1 MLFGLDG
8 VEIGII
14 IVFLTLFGGI
24 LSGFP
29 VAFAISGSAV
39 ISFIIIAMLDGG
51 GLLIHMAVDPNS
63 AEFAAAVAEGAR
75 ADAISVFSHPD
86 IPRVAEP
93 LFKGGWEQALNRNVS
108 FVVNRMNERVLAG
121 QSIETL
127 LAVVMFVMMGIVL
140 ERSRIADELLTT
152 MAKVFGPLPG
162 GLAVSIVIVGAF
174 LAASTG
180 IVGAT
185 VVTMG
190 LLALPTML
198 KNGYSPELSTGV
210 IAASGTLGQIIP
222 PSIVI
227 VLLGTLAGDLFS
239 AAQEE
244 RARDAGC
251 TDALTFLGE
260 PAVVSVGT
268 LFQAALLPGI
278 MLAFLYAAYAFCFAL
293 LNPSK
298 APPVQMDGAGN
309 GEVITRNEALFWFLG
324 APVLLIVGF
333 VGLTSVNVIGSQG
346 FIVDSYTDSGQT
358 ASLRTNVGE
367 QCAASMLELHGQ
379 EAWDQALSEQAAID
393 AAGGVEEARE
403 LSEEERNALI
413 LEKIDDAAPLGTGL
427 GIFALLVGLALVL
440 ARGVAPSANTAPLI
454 AGAGGVL
461 LLLAVDAVLI
471 SPITTPGATT
481 VLIAI
486 PLMIIFYGMRYASKL
501 LFANEIIRVVFPP
514 LVLIVAVLGSIL
526 GGITNPTPAAALGAG
541 GAILLATYRKL
552 QDQGRS
558 GKMVLW
564 TTAAILV
571 MLIVGTNFDMRLGR
585 ENVLAEDYIA
595 FFVAFGSFLF
605 AMFGLLWSCWTLL
618 AGGVLS
624 PVVRETAKV
633 TSMVFT
639 ILIGSQLLNLV
650 LISFGGEHYIQEF
663 LKSFQNEW
671 TVFIIVMLVLFVLG
685 FVLDFLEIIYI
696 VIPIVGP
703 VIYGGTFD
711 PKWVTIMIAVN
722 LQTSFLTPAARL
734 CAKRGD
740 NRAEPAELGQSLIEV
755 GDQIVGG
762 LDPDGQAQQ
771 VFGNA
776 CVRFNRIAMLD
787 KAFDAAQRRGAVE
800 QL

>member
-1 MLFGLDG
+1 MLLGLDG
-8 VEIGII
+8 VEVGIL
-14 IVFLTLFGGI
+14 IVFLTLFAGI

-39 ISFIIIAMLDGG
+39 ISFGIIAGLDSA
-51 GLLIHMAVDPNS
+51 GLLIHAAIDTNS
-63 AEFAAAVAEGAR
+63 TEYAALIAEGVR
-75 ADAISVFSHPD
+75 PDAISVFRYPD
-86 IPRVAEP
+86 LPRYEHV
-93 LFKGGWEQALNRNVS
+93 LFPNGWEQALDRNVG
-108 FVVNRMNERVLAG
+108 FLVNRMNERVLAG

-227 VLLGTLAGDLFS
+227 VLLGTLAGDLYS

-244 RARDAGC
+244 RAQLAGC
-251 TDALTFLGE
+251 SDALTYLGE

-268 LFQAALLPGI
+268 LFQAAMLPGI
-278 MLAFLYAAYAFCFAL
+278 MLAVLYAAYAFGFAL

-298 APPVQMDGAGN
+298 APAVQFEVSGT
-309 GEVITRNEALFWFLG
+309 GETVTRNEAFTWFL
-324 APVLLIVGF
+324 AVPVGII
-333 VGLTSVNVIGSQG
+333 GLTIGLGQTGLLGSQTV
-346 FIVDSYTDSGQT
+346 IVDSFTDAGQT
-358 ASLRTNVGE
+358 ASLRTNVSDG
-367 QCAASMLELHGQ
+367 CAAAMRELHG
-379 EAWDQALSEQAAID
+379 EDAWNTALAEQAAID
-393 AAGGVEEARE
+393 EAGGVAEARA
-403 LSEEERNALI
+403 LTEEERDAI
-413 LEKIDDAAPLGTGL
+413 RAERVAQAAPIGTGI
-427 GIFALLVGLALVL
+427 GITAMFLALVL
-440 ARGVAPSANTAPLI
+440 AIAKGVAPSKDARPLLVGA
-454 AGAGGVL
+454 AGVGL
-461 LLLAVDAVLI
+461 LLLVDLLWI
-471 SPITTPGATT
+471 TPLTSPGVTTIK
-481 VLIAI
+481 IAI
-486 PLMIIFYGMRYASKL
+486 PLLVCFYGLRVAGRYLAG
-501 LFANEIIRVVFPP
+501 NEILRVVFPP

-541 GAILLATYRKL
+541 GALLLAAYRKR
-552 QDQGRS
+552 QDQGLS
-558 GKMVLW
+558 GRIVLQ
-564 TTAAILV
+564 TTAAIVIMLLV
-571 MLIVGTNFDMRLGR
+571 GVNFDMRMGQDVVLF
-585 ENVLAEDYIA
+585 ENRIA
-595 FFVAFGSFLF
+595 YLVAFVSFLY
-605 AMFGLLWSCWTLL
+605 AMFGLGWSCWVLFS
-618 AGGVLS
+618 GGVLS

-650 LISFGGEHYIQEF
+650 LISFGGEHYIQQF
-663 LKSFQNEW
+663 LRSFDNEW
-671 TVFIIVMLVLFVLG
+671 TVFLLVMFVLFVLG

-722 LQTSFLTPAARL
+722 LQTSFLTPPFGFAL
-734 CAKRGD
+734 FYLRGV
-740 NRAEPAELGQSLIEV
+740 APKSITTGQIYRGV
-755 GDQIVGG
+755 MPFIAIQVGG
-762 LDPDGQAQQ
+762 LLLLALVPG
-771 VFGNA
+771 VVTIIPN
-776 CVRFNRIAMLD
+776 LL
-787 KAFDAAQRRGAVE
+787 K
-800 QL
+800 